1 MGEKIRLQR
10 YLATAGVAARRKAEE
25 LIVAGRVRVN
35 GKQVRLLGTKVDAQT
50 AHVTVDGEAVTP
62 LDTFYV
68 ILNKPK
74 GCVSAVEDDRDRPTV
89 MEYLPNLPIPVRPV
103 GRLDFYTEG
112 VLLLTNDGELASR
125 LVSPQRHIARTYH
138 VKVRGEVSREHLDAL
153 RGGVRLE
160 DGSTTM
166 PAEINV
172 LPGESRHSWLAV
184 TLVEPG
190 ERVVQNMFE
199 ALGYQV
205 QKLQRV
211 AYASLNFHGL
221 RVGDARELNQTELNA
236 LRDLVE
242 LDHRPTARGVWR
254 SSREETDL
262 TRRALGR
269 VRAEAELA
277 AAPPQDD
284 RAVDRDAFASPA
296 TGQRGARADRAT
308 GKSGQG
314 RDRAER
320 VDRVDRG
327 PRRSSPAA
335 RSDFGRPSS
344 GRPSS
349 GRPST
354 GRPSAARPSAGRPS
368 AGRPST
374 GRPSAGR
381 PSAGRPS
388 AGRPSAG
395 RPSSDR
401 PTFERGSR
409 PSAGRPSAGRPSAGR
424 PSGDRPTFERA
435 GRPST
440 GRPSAARPSS
450 DRPTFERSS
459 RPSTGRPSTGRP
471 SAGRPSTGRP
481 SSDRPTFERGS
492 RPSTGRPSAGRPS
505 GDRPAFERGS
515 RPSTGRPSAGRPSTG
530 RPSSDR
536 PTFERS
542 SRPSAGRP
550 SAGRP
555 SAARPSQERA
565 SSRPGRPG
573 RPASERPVRKS
584 GSASPGKPARRG
596 RGPMR

>member
-1 MGEKIRLQR
+1 M
-10 YLATAGVAARRKAEE
+10 AARRKAEE

-166 PAEINV
+166 PAEVNV

-296 TGQRGARADRAT
+296 PGQRGARADRAT

-344 GRPSS
+344 GRPS
-349 GRPST
+349 T
-354 GRPSAARPSAGRPS
+354 GRPSA
-368 AGRPST
+368 
-374 GRPSAGR
+374 
-381 PSAGRPS
+381 
-388 AGRPSAG
+388 
-395 RPSSDR
+395 
-401 PTFERGSR
+401 
-409 PSAGRPSAGRPSAGR
+409 
-424 PSGDRPTFERA
+424 
-435 GRPST
+435 
-440 GRPSAARPSS
+440 
-450 DRPTFERSS
+450 
-459 RPSTGRPSTGRP
+459 
-471 SAGRPSTGRP
+471 GRP

-505 GDRPAFERGS
+505 AGRPSSGRPSAGRPTGDRPAFERGS
-515 RPSTGRPSAGRPSTG
+515 RPSAGGPSTGRPSTGRPSTGRPSAGRPSTG
-530 RPSSDR
+530 RPSAGRPSGDR

-550 SAGRP
+550 STGRPSTGRPSTGRPSAGRP
-555 SAARPSQERA
+555 STARPSQERA